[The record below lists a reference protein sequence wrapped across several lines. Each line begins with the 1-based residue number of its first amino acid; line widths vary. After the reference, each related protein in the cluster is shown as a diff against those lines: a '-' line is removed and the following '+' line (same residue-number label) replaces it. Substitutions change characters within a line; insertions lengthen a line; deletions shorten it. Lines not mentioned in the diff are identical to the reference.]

1 MKNEGNSPE
10 VVEFLIRM
18 VRAEM
23 NTWCLPIG
31 SWPLTLIFDG
41 EQYKSKL
48 ALSLGQQRRL
58 QLKNKNWLAMQIRT

>member
-10 VVEFLIRM
+10 VVEFLIRG

-48 ALSLGQQRRL
+48 GTLSWST
-58 QLKNKNWLAMQIRT
+58 KKTSAEE